1 MIPKF
6 HKILYIIYMIKREL
20 TEFLKGMAQKYPVVT
35 LIGPR
40 QSGKTTLACQ
50 TFSEYRYVN
59 LEQTGMRLLA
69 KEDPRGFLVSNPPPL
84 IIDEVQRCPELLSEI
99 QVVSDSLNMNG
110 AFILTGSQQLPL
122 MQGVSQTLAGRTS
135 ILTLLPLSLREL
147 AFAGIEQKKDES
159 LYFGG
164 MPRIFNSH
172 IEPNI
177 YYRDYFRT
185 YVERDV
191 RDLIRIRDFDRFDI
205 FVKLLAGRVGQILN
219 TSSLAADVG
228 VSNKTIA
235 EWISVLEISNVVFK
249 LRPWFG
255 NVGKRLTKSPKIY
268 FTDTGLA
275 ARLLGIESP
284 EQVARD
290 PLHGNLF
297 ENLVILEVLKSAW
310 NQNMTTEFFYF
321 RTESGIELDLLF
333 KSEGCWNAVE
343 IKSSSTVNMDY
354 FKNLTKVASIPE
366 FENMKK
372 ILVYSGDNIES
383 FKGCRCVNYKD
394 AGKIVGNL

>member
-1 MIPKF
+1 MF
-6 HKILYIIYMIKREL
+6 KREL
-20 TEFLKGMAQKYPVVT
+20 TESLKDMAQKYPVVT

-50 TFSEYRYVN
+50 TFPEYRYVN
-59 LEQTGMRLLA
+59 LEQTSMRLMA
-69 KEDPRGFLVSNPPPL
+69 KEDPRGFLASNPPPL

-99 QVVSDSLNMNG
+99 QVVSDSLNRNG
-110 AFILTGSQQLPL
+110 AFILTGSQQLTL

-147 AFAGIEQKKDES
+147 ALAGIEQKRDEC

-164 MPRIFNSH
+164 MPRIFDSN

-275 ARLLGIESP
+275 ARLLGIETP

-297 ENLVILEVLKSAW
+297 ENLVILETLKSAW
-310 NQNMTTEFFYF
+310 NQNMPTEFFYF
-321 RTESGIELDLLF
+321 RTESGTELDLLF

-343 IKSSSTVNMDY
+343 IKSSSTVNTDY
-354 FKNLTKVASIPE
+354 FKNFTKVASIPE

-394 AGKIVGNL
+394 AGKIVGR

>member
-1 MIPKF
+1 M
-6 HKILYIIYMIKREL
+6 YIIYMFKREL
-20 TEFLKGMAQKYPVVT
+20 TESLKGMAQKYPVVT

-50 TFSEYRYVN
+50 TFPEYRYVN
-59 LEQTGMRLLA
+59 LEQTSMRLMA
-69 KEDPRGFLVSNPPPL
+69 KEDPRGFLASNPPPL

-99 QVVSDSLNMNG
+99 QVVSDSLNRNG
-110 AFILTGSQQLPL
+110 AFILTGSQQLTL

-147 AFAGIEQKKDES
+147 ALAGIEQKRDEC

-164 MPRIFNSH
+164 MPRIFDSN

-275 ARLLGIESP
+275 ARLLGIETP

-297 ENLVILEVLKSAW
+297 ENLVILETLKSAW
-310 NQNMTTEFFYF
+310 NQNMPTEFFYF
-321 RTESGIELDLLF
+321 RTESGTELDLLF

-343 IKSSSTVNMDY
+343 IKSSSTVNTDY
-354 FKNLTKVASIPE
+354 FKNFTKVASIPE
-366 FENMKK
+366 FESMKK
-372 ILVYSGDNIES
+372 ILVYSGDNIEN

-394 AGKIVGNL
+394 AGKIVGR

>member
-1 MIPKF
+1 MF
-6 HKILYIIYMIKREL
+6 KREL
-20 TEFLKGMAQKYPVVT
+20 TESLKGMAQKYPVVT

-40 QSGKTTLACQ
+40 QSGKTTLARQ
-50 TFSEYRYVN
+50 MFPEYRYVN
-59 LEQTGMRLLA
+59 LEQTSMRLMA
-69 KEDPRGFLVSNPPPL
+69 KEDPRGFLASNPPPL

-99 QVVSDSLNMNG
+99 QVVSDSLNRNG
-110 AFILTGSQQLPL
+110 AFILTGSQQLTL

-147 AFAGIEQKKDES
+147 ALAGIEQKRDEC

-164 MPRIFNSH
+164 MPRIFDSN

-275 ARLLGIESP
+275 ARLLGIETP

-290 PLHGNLF
+290 PLHGKLF
-297 ENLVILEVLKSAW
+297 ENLVILETLKSAW
-310 NQNMTTEFFYF
+310 NQNMPTEFFYF
-321 RTESGIELDLLF
+321 RTESGTELDLLF

-343 IKSSSTVNMDY
+343 IKSSSTVNTDY
-354 FKNLTKVASIPE
+354 FKNFTKVASIPE

-394 AGKIVGNL
+394 AGKIVGR

>member
-1 MIPKF
+1 MF
-6 HKILYIIYMIKREL
+6 KREL
-20 TEFLKGMAQKYPVVT
+20 TESLKGMAQKYPVVT

-50 TFSEYRYVN
+50 TFPEYRYVN
-59 LEQTGMRLLA
+59 LEQTSMRLMA
-69 KEDPRGFLVSNPPPL
+69 KEDPRGFLASNPPPL

-99 QVVSDSLNMNG
+99 QVVSDSLNRNG
-110 AFILTGSQQLPL
+110 AFILTGSQQLTL
-122 MQGVSQTLAGRTS
+122 MQGISQTLAGRTS

-147 AFAGIEQKKDES
+147 ALAGIEQKRDEC

-164 MPRIFNSH
+164 MPRIFDSN

-275 ARLLGIESP
+275 ARLLGIETP

-297 ENLVILEVLKSAW
+297 ENLVILETLKSAW
-310 NQNMTTEFFYF
+310 NQNMPTEFFYF
-321 RTESGIELDLLF
+321 RTESGTELDLLF
-333 KSEGCWNAVE
+333 KNEGCWNAVE
-343 IKSSSTVNMDY
+343 IKSSSTVNTDY
-354 FKNLTKVASIPE
+354 FKNFTKVASIPE

-394 AGKIVGNL
+394 AGKIVGR

>member
-1 MIPKF
+1 MF
-6 HKILYIIYMIKREL
+6 KREL
-20 TEFLKGMAQKYPVVT
+20 TESLKGMAQKYPVVT

-50 TFSEYRYVN
+50 TFPEYRYVN
-59 LEQTGMRLLA
+59 LEQTSMRLMA
-69 KEDPRGFLVSNPPPL
+69 KEDPRGFLASNPPPL

-99 QVVSDSLNMNG
+99 QVVSDSLNRNG
-110 AFILTGSQQLPL
+110 AFILTGSQQLTL

-147 AFAGIEQKKDES
+147 ALAGIEQKRDEN

-164 MPRIFNSH
+164 MPRIFDSN

-275 ARLLGIESP
+275 ARLLGIETT

-297 ENLVILEVLKSAW
+297 ENLVILETLKSAW
-310 NQNMTTEFFYF
+310 NQNMPTEFFYF

-333 KSEGCWNAVE
+333 KNEGCWNAVE
-343 IKSSSTVNMDY
+343 IKSSSTVNTDY
-354 FKNLTKVASIPE
+354 FKNFTKVASIPE
-366 FENMKK
+366 FESMKK

-394 AGKIVGNL
+394 AGKIVGR

>member
-1 MIPKF
+1 MF
-6 HKILYIIYMIKREL
+6 KREL
-20 TEFLKGMAQKYPVVT
+20 TESLKGMAQKYPVVT

-50 TFSEYRYVN
+50 TFPEYRYVN
-59 LEQTGMRLLA
+59 LEQTSMRLMA
-69 KEDPRGFLVSNPPPL
+69 KEDPRGFLASNPPPL

-99 QVVSDSLNMNG
+99 QVVSDSLNRNG
-110 AFILTGSQQLPL
+110 AFILTGSQQLTL

-147 AFAGIEQKKDES
+147 ALAGIEQKRDEN

-164 MPRIFNSH
+164 MPRIFDSN

-275 ARLLGIESP
+275 ARLLGIETP

-297 ENLVILEVLKSAW
+297 ENLVILETLKSAW
-310 NQNMTTEFFYF
+310 NQNMPTEFFYF

-333 KSEGCWNAVE
+333 KNEGCWNAVE
-343 IKSSSTVNMDY
+343 IKSSSTVNTDY
-354 FKNLTKVASIPE
+354 FKNFTKVASIPE
-366 FENMKK
+366 FESMKK

-394 AGKIVGNL
+394 AGKIVGR

>member
-1 MIPKF
+1 
-6 HKILYIIYMIKREL
+6 MIKREL
-20 TEFLKGMAQKYPVVT
+20 TESLKGMALKYPVVT

-40 QSGKTTLACQ
+40 QSGKTTLALQ
-50 TFSEYRYVN
+50 TFPDYRYVN
-59 LEQTGMRLLA
+59 LEQTDTRLLA
-69 KEDPRGFLVSNPPPL
+69 KEDPRGFLISNPPPL

-99 QVVSDSLNMNG
+99 QVVSDSLNRNG
-110 AFILTGSQQLPL
+110 VFILTGSQQLTL
-122 MQGVSQTLAGRTS
+122 MQGVSQSLAGRTS

-147 AFAGIEQKKDES
+147 AIAEIEQKRDES

-164 MPRIFNSH
+164 MPRILDSN

-191 RDLIRIRDFDRFDI
+191 RDLIRIRDLDRFDI

-235 EWISVLEISNVVFK
+235 EWISVLEISNVIFK
-249 LRPWFG
+249 LKPWFG

-284 EQVARD
+284 EQVTRD

-297 ENLVILEVLKSAW
+297 ENLVVLEVLKSAW

-321 RTESGIELDLLF
+321 RTESGTELDLLF
-333 KSEGCWNAVE
+333 KSEGGWNAVE
-343 IKSSSTVNMDY
+343 IKSSSTVNTDY
-354 FKNLTKVASIPE
+354 FKNFTKVASIPE

-383 FKGCRCVNYKD
+383 FKGSRCVNYKD

>member
-1 MIPKF
+1 M
-6 HKILYIIYMIKREL
+6 
-20 TEFLKGMAQKYPVVT
+20 
-35 LIGPR
+35 
-40 QSGKTTLACQ
+40 
-50 TFSEYRYVN
+50 
-59 LEQTGMRLLA
+59 
-69 KEDPRGFLVSNPPPL
+69 
-84 IIDEVQRCPELLSEI
+84 SEI
-99 QVVSDSLNMNG
+99 QVVSDSLNRNG
-110 AFILTGSQQLPL
+110 AFILTGSQQLTL

-147 AFAGIEQKKDES
+147 ALAGIEQKRDEC

-164 MPRIFNSH
+164 MPRIFDSH

-275 ARLLGIESP
+275 ARLLGIETP

-297 ENLVILEVLKSAW
+297 ENLVILETLKSAW
-310 NQNMTTEFFYF
+310 NQNMLTEFFYF
-321 RTESGIELDLLF
+321 RTESGTELDLLF

-343 IKSSSTVNMDY
+343 IKSSSTVNTDY
-354 FKNLTKVASIPE
+354 FKNFTKVASIPE

-394 AGKIVGNL
+394 AGKIVGR

>member
-1 MIPKF
+1 MF
-6 HKILYIIYMIKREL
+6 KREL
-20 TEFLKGMAQKYPVVT
+20 TESLKGMAQKYPVVT

-50 TFSEYRYVN
+50 TFPEYRYVN
-59 LEQTGMRLLA
+59 LEQTSMRLMA

-99 QVVSDSLNMNG
+99 QVVSDSLNRNG
-110 AFILTGSQQLPL
+110 AFILTGSQQLTL

-147 AFAGIEQKKDES
+147 ALAGIEQKRDEC

-164 MPRIFNSH
+164 MPRIFDSN

-275 ARLLGIESP
+275 ARLLGIETP

-297 ENLVILEVLKSAW
+297 ENLVILETLKSAW
-310 NQNMTTEFFYF
+310 NQNMPTEFFYF
-321 RTESGIELDLLF
+321 RTESGTELDLLF

-343 IKSSSTVNMDY
+343 IKSSSTVNTDY
-354 FKNLTKVASIPE
+354 FKNFTKVASIPE
-366 FENMKK
+366 FESMKK

-394 AGKIVGNL
+394 AGKIVGR